1 MGKEVIWSPKALVQ
15 LESIHSDFFDRSKS
29 LQIADKLINDIFDS
43 SNILSSQPEM
53 YPLDKYKTN
62 NNGNYRA
69 YEIYGYRISFRVT
82 KLAVRIIRARHA
94 SRDPKVY

>member
-1 MGKEVIWSPKALVQ
+1 
-15 LESIHSDFFDRSKS
+15 
-29 LQIADKLINDIFDS
+29 
-43 SNILSSQPEM
+43 M

-82 KLAVRIIRARHA
+82 KLTVRIIRARYA
-94 SRDPKVY
+94 SRDPKVF